1 MKPLEQNKNR
11 YKLKLQD
18 VQGKQDTIVSLRS
31 QLEDI
36 KSLNLELSTKL
47 AESKRTV
54 QVKEEL
60 ISMMESKVIT
70 FYRAV
75 NIVYDSRK
83 ICIFCG
89 NSQCCAALDI

>member
-1 MKPLEQNKNR
+1 MYEAFRTKQTNR

-70 FYRAV
+70 F
-75 NIVYDSRK
+75 
-83 ICIFCG
+83 
-89 NSQCCAALDI
+89 

>member
-1 MKPLEQNKNR
+1 MYEAFITKQKNR

-60 ISMMESKVIT
+60 ILMMESKVIFT
-70 FYRAV
+70 EHSTHCV
-75 NIVYDSRK
+75 GL
-83 ICIFCG
+83 CG
-89 NSQCCAALDI
+89 GNFMDY